1 MSVADRMPSE
11 ARTLSR
17 ALARLARELVQEAV
31 RDKANRRA
39 ALLEA
44 SRLLAE
50 HDAMAAE
57 LAAIRQTR
65 AA

>member
-1 MSVADRMPSE
+1 MGEKPLSDAKI
-11 ARTLSR
+11 LSR
-17 ALARLARELVQEAV
+17 SLSRLAGELVQEAV

-57 LAAIRQTR
+57 LAALRQAR